1 MNSEPPVHDP
11 VPHNATA
18 AADDPVLAEAVRA
31 GLQPVTLRQRI
42 GEAPRWIVLSAVAH
56 GALLAWAFAVYDP
69 DAVELRSTEDATR
82 WVVAHLPPAPKPET
96 EPVER
101 PEPPPPPKATPKRRP
116 VPKVVERDVPPTPTP
131 EVEPEVE
138 PQEVAEAPPPE
149 AKPTPRKRPE
159 AKTTGPKVIGAKSE
173 DAAPRAVADRHAG
186 GAVDHSVAEAA
197 PDAAP
202 ATVERR
208 LSRAQIRDIKRGYW
222 RALNRFVKQGHAY
235 PRRARMA
242 GIEGTVL
249 VELILAGDGRI
260 LQYRVLR
267 SSGHE
272 VLDKA
277 ALDAV
282 AGLAKL
288 PAPPAELNWRR
299 NAVHIPFEYTLKG

>member
-1 MNSEPPVHDP
+1 MNPEPPVHDR
-11 VPHNATA
+11 VPTTPSD
-18 AADDPVLAEAVRA
+18 AADDAVLAEAIRA
-31 GLQPVTLRQRI
+31 GLQRVTLRQRI
-42 GEAPRWIVLSAVAH
+42 GDAPRWVVLSAIAH
-56 GALLAWAFAVYDP
+56 GALLAWAFGVYDP

-82 WVVAHLPPAPKPET
+82 WVVAHLPPAPKPKA

-101 PEPPPPPKATPKRRP
+101 PEPPPPPKTKPKRRP
-116 VPKVVERDVPPTPTP
+116 VEKVVEKAVPRTPPP
-131 EVEPEVE
+131 EVEPE
-138 PQEVAEAPPPE
+138 QVADVAPPE

-159 AKTTGPKVIGAKSE
+159 AKTTGPKVIGARSE
-173 DAAPRAVADRHAG
+173 DAPPRAVADRHAG
-186 GAVDHSVAEAA
+186 GAVDQAVAEAA

-260 LQYRVLR
+260 LRYRVLR

-282 AGLAKL
+282 SGLATL
-288 PAPPAELNWRR
+288 PAPPPELNWRR